1 MSPYFL
7 LIGALILWLFYG
19 VIESS
24 IKDKKIN
31 FSVLKNKFTY
41 LQGIILVILIG
52 VLTYYEEPGIK
63 LIFDSIVTF
72 LLFALALVDIKEKV
86 VSNKVI
92 IMLAVVSVASVFVI
106 NKDNLINVGIAF
118 LVISIVVFLLSK
130 FTNEALGYGDA
141 ILLSILSLYYGLDG
155 ILMVLFLASL
165 FVAIIGVF
173 YLIKSFKNR
182 KKEMPFVP
190 FILIACILVNV
201 LQ

>member
-1 MSPYFL
+1 MSVYFL
-7 LIGALILWLFYG
+7 PIGALILWLFYG
-19 VIESS
+19 VIENSV
-24 IKDKKIN
+24 KDKKIN

-52 VLTYYEEPGIK
+52 VLTYYEEPSIK
-63 LIFDSIVTF
+63 LVLDSIVTF
-72 LLFALALVDIKEKV
+72 LLFALALIDIKEKV

-92 IMLAVVSVASVFVI
+92 IMLGIVSVASVFII
-106 NKDNLINVGIAF
+106 NKDNLINIGIAF
-118 LVISIVVFLLSK
+118 LVTSIVVFLLSK

-165 FVAIIGVF
+165 FVAIIGIF

>member
-7 LIGALILWLFYG
+7 PIGALILWLFYG

-52 VLTYYEEPGIK
+52 GLTYYEEPCIK

-190 FILIACILVNV
+190 FILVACILVNV